1 VTSPPSPTMDADLA
15 RVEESDEEIAVTWQ
29 DILDL
34 SADIAEPRGPSC
46 SSREIVVIPAS
57 AR

>member
-1 VTSPPSPTMDADLA
+1 MDADLA
-15 RVEESDEEIAVTWQ
+15 RVDESDEEIADTWQ

-34 SADIAEPRGPSC
+34 SADTAGPKGPSC
-46 SSREIVVIPAS
+46 FSRAIAVTAAS

>member
-1 VTSPPSPTMDADLA
+1 MDADLA
-15 RVEESDEEIAVTWQ
+15 RVEESDEEIADTWQ

-46 SSREIVVIPAS
+46 SSRESVATAAS

>member
-1 VTSPPSPTMDADLA
+1 MDADLA
-15 RVEESDEEIAVTWQ
+15 RVEESDEEIADTWQ

-34 SADIAEPRGPSC
+34 SADIAGLRGPSC
-46 SSREIVVIPAS
+46 SSRESVATAAS